1 MHVLGQRLAIE
12 SEIDVNIFFFL
23 VCGVLVKHFCLIF
36 VLVVLFLQVF
46 LNKKTRRYCTK
57 KRHLMCVKT
66 SKEIEVFFLHLK
78 SNNVLPVFLLCL
90 LGRSFGSKI
99 QNMM

>member
-46 LNKKTRRYCTK
+46 LNKK
-57 KRHLMCVKT
+57 
-66 SKEIEVFFLHLK
+66 
-78 SNNVLPVFLLCL
+78 NP
-90 LGRSFGSKI
+90 
-99 QNMM
+99 